1 MKNLTLA
8 LLLATGFAFGNTAEA
23 PKTDA
28 SKSADTAVVGE
39 KKADDKAA
47 PAADVAKKDEKA
59 PAAK

>member
-39 KKADDKAA
+39 KEADDK
-47 PAADVAKKDEKA
+47 ADVAKKDEKA